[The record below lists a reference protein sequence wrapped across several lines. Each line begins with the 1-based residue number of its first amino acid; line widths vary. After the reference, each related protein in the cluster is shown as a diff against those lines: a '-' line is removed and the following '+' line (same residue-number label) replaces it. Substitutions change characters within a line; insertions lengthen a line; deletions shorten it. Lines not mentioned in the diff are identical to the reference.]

1 MWCHCGMQIKAK
13 GGEGVDIYSGFHVPE
28 EEANQGKYVPLH
40 ILCPVPNPEWGR
52 RELHVVMPV
61 LVTSC

>member
-1 MWCHCGMQIKAK
+1 MRIKAK

-40 ILCPVPNPEWGR
+40 ILCPHCWG
-52 RELHVVMPV
+52 MPV
-61 LVTSC
+61 FMPERRQVNTGMYLYRFFRV